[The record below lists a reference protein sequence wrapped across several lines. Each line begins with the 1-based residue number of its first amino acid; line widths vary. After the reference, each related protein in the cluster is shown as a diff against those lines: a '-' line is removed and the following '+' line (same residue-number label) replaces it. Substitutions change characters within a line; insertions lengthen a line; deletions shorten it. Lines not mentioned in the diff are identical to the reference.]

1 MCYSKLI
8 SAIVPLYAK
17 IISLTLVYLSRTI
30 HRVLLQNNSTDLKKV
45 IQIAKKN
52 SESTISDYL
61 NLTIQHT
68 FMEVAC

>member
-1 MCYSKLI
+1 M
-8 SAIVPLYAK
+8 PLYAK

-61 NLTIQHT
+61 NLTIQHR